1 MLKLTQGL
9 MKRIPGSEGI
19 PVWLNPDPYYGPKD
33 QAQDIRGKEM
43 ELKYLGVNLQRL
55 HKPTIEQVQK
65 QVTQRI
71 KEEQANRGKKEDPK
85 NENS

>member
-1 MLKLTQGL
+1 LI
-9 MKRIPGSEGI
+9 KRIPGAEGI

-55 HKPTIEQVQK
+55 DKSAVDQLQK
-65 QVTQRI
+65 QI
-71 KEEQANRGKKEDPK
+71 AAAIKKEESNPTKDKKQSQD
-85 NENS
+85 S